1 MNFLWNSGRVPRD
14 FSPNPLQSLLLEKRR
29 AGIRV
34 LDLTA
39 TNPTRV
45 GLPVVD
51 ARALAALSDSRAA
64 GYEPDPRGWL
74 TARESIA
81 AHYESR
87 AGGGPIDPGRIVLT
101 SSTSEAYAHLF
112 RLLCAPE
119 DEVLIPRPSY
129 PLFEPL
135 ARLESVA
142 LRPYRLAYGP
152 PWTLDFDSLEAAL
165 SPRTRAVVVVEPN
178 NPTGSCLSPQDRNRL
193 ESLCEERGLAII
205 ADEVFAEFPWPPRTE
220 SFPSWCGVRRV
231 PTFVLNGI
239 SKLCGLPQ
247 MKLAWIL
254 VAGPEDAARD
264 ALEALEWIAD
274 LFLSV
279 GAPVQ
284 LALHR
289 YLAERGS
296 FQRAAAARIDANL
309 KALAAAARPP
319 GAPFSLLAGE
329 GGWSAVVRFAPRVS
343 RDRAGNPA
351 EWALRKCDVFLHPGE
366 FYQLPLDEDCVVSL
380 LTEPALL
387 AEAMERIRNGW
398 GRNPHVD

>member
-1 MNFLWNSGRVPRD
+1 MSSLWNSGRVPHD
-14 FSPNPLQSLLLEKRR
+14 FSPNPLQSLLLEKRC

-39 TNPTRV
+39 TNPTRL
-45 GLPVVD
+45 GLPVAD

-74 TARESIA
+74 TARESVA
-81 AHYESR
+81 AHYGSR
-87 AGGGPIDPGRIVLT
+87 AGSGSPIDPGRIVLT

-112 RLLCAPE
+112 RLFCAPE

-142 LRPYRLAYGP
+142 VRPYRLAYGP
-152 PWTLDFDSLEAAL
+152 PWALDFDSLEAAL

-178 NPTGSCLSPQDRNRL
+178 NPTGSCLSPLDRDRL

-205 ADEVFAEFPWPPRTE
+205 ADEVFGEFPWPPRTE

-231 PTFVLNGI
+231 PTFVLNG
-239 SKLCGLPQ
+239 LPQ

-254 VAGPEDAARD
+254 VAGPEDAARE

-289 YLAERGS
+289 LLAERGP
-296 FQRAAAARIDANL
+296 FQRAVAARIDANL
-309 KALAAAARPP
+309 HALAAAASAP

-343 RDRAGNPA
+343 PDRARNPA
-351 EWALRKCDVFLHPGE
+351 EWLLRYCDVLLHPGE
-366 FYQLPLDEDCVVSL
+366 VYQLPLEEDSVVSL
-380 LTEPALL
+380 HTEPALL
-387 AEAMERIRNGW
+387 AEGMERIRNSW
-398 GRNPHVD
+398 GRNPRVD